1 MQVSSPIFTD
11 TLKIYLAY
19 ALTLFTKF
27 FLANSLHLCMVR
39 QKFLPPKFS
48 RYGILRSSSYK
59 NTDPVV
65 IHCNIFHVVIH
76 VSLHVFTI
84 QFPHSHADDS
94 TLPILYTR

>member
-1 MQVSSPIFTD
+1 MQVSLPIFTD

-48 RYGILRSSSYK
+48 RCGILRSS
-59 NTDPVV
+59 
-65 IHCNIFHVVIH
+65 
-76 VSLHVFTI
+76 
-84 QFPHSHADDS
+84 
-94 TLPILYTR
+94 